1 MIIFDV
7 YTNNLY
13 VEFLKTNSLFFI
25 LFMICFS
32 IQGQVIDNQLGKGF
46 EFFPVFNSK
55 YIKQKRIKEVKATYF
70 TKKTGDIMRESP
82 KFTVVNFDLLGRIS
96 INSEIS
102 NNSGYRDTSYAEYF
116 YNPKGLVAKERKKLG
131 KNWKVTNF
139 FYDTAGQVTKEEYH
153 LETVLYSESGYSIK
167 DSLLD
172 YESSRYKQYP
182 NQKKRIVY
190 NSYGNPYL
198 DIIYYFN
205 KANQIIEIGKKLKM
219 TSEINETKLFYN
231 DKNQIDS
238 LVFFS
243 SLTPNETESVYFL
256 YDKSGNIL
264 DKKLYINK
272 KLIYKIEF
280 VYNEKTGML
289 SSIIKQEIAN
299 NFLTI
304 IRFETIYYD

>member
-1 MIIFDV
+1 VVFTKSNI
-7 YTNNLY
+7 
-13 VEFLKTNSLFFI
+13 FI
-25 LFMICFS
+25 LLFVTSWSTFFS
-32 IQGQVIDNQLGKGF
+32 QVIDNQLGNGF
-46 EFFPVFNSK
+46 DQFPNFNSH
-55 YIKQKRIKEVKATYF
+55 YLKQKRIKSIKVSNF
-70 TKKTGDIMRESP
+70 TKKTGDIMRESS
-82 KFTVVNFDLLGRIS
+82 KKTILNFDLLGKLSSKI
-96 INSEIS
+96 EIS
-102 NNSGYRDTSYAEYF
+102 SSNGYIDSSKSEFVYTA
-116 YNPKGLVAKERKKLG
+116 KGWLAKEKKQIG
-131 KNWKVTNF
+131 KDWKVTNYK
-139 FYDTAGQVTKEEYH
+139 YDTTGQVVKEEYR
-153 LETVLYSESGYSIK
+153 LEKTLFTEHGYSIQ

-172 YESSRYKQYP
+172 FETSRYKQYN
-182 NQKKRIVY
+182 NQRKRIVY

-198 DIIYYFN
+198 DYIYYYN
-205 KANQIIEIGKKLKM
+205 TKNQIIEIGKKLKM

-238 LVFFS
+238 LVFYS

-256 YDKSGNIL
+256 YDKLGNII

-289 SSIIKQEIAN
+289 SSILKQEIAN